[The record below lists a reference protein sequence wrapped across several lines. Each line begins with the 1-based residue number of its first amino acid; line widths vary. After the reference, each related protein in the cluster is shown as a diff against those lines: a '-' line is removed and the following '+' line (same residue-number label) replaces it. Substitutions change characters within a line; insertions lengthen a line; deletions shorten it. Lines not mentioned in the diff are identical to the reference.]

1 MHFIW
6 SIILGAIAG
15 TIAER
20 ILNFNFG
27 WILTII
33 LGIVGAVVGDWLLIS
48 LLHLPLPDGT
58 IGSLIAAVVGAVVV
72 LFAYKAIAG
81 RS

>member
-15 TIAER
+15 TIAEK

-27 WILTII
+27 WILTIV
-33 LGIVGAVVGDWLLIS
+33 LGIVGAVVGDWLLGVVGI
-48 LLHLPLPDGT
+48 HLGGGYIDNIIGAV
-58 IGSLIAAVVGAVVV
+58 IGSIVV

>member
-15 TIAER
+15 TIAEKV
-20 ILNFNFG
+20 LNFNFG

-33 LGIVGAVVGDWLLIS
+33 LGIVGAVVGDWLLGLIGINLGGGMITS
-48 LLHLPLPDGT
+48 LVSAA
-58 IGSLIAAVVGAVVV
+58 IGSIIV
-72 LFAYKAIAG
+72 LFGYKMISG
-81 RS
+81 NSN